1 MQKTTNMTG
10 IILSGGKARRMGN
23 INKAFFRING
33 ERLIDRTVRIYK
45 SLFTEVILVTNS
57 PPDYLDLDLKVATD
71 ILPLKGPLGGIYTG
85 LFFASFR
92 HAFVSACDMPFLNAD
107 FIRYMIEQTGRYD
120 VIVPEIPAGLEPLHA
135 IYSNKCLQPIKKL
148 IDEDNL
154 KITDFYKQ
162 TKSFRIPFEVINRF
176 DPENRMFLN
185 INSLKDLEKLA
196 D

>member
-1 MQKTTNMTG
+1 MQKMTG

-23 INKAFFRING
+23 INKAFVRING

-71 ILPLKGPLGGIYTG
+71 ILPVKGPLGGIYTG
-85 LFFASFR
+85 LFFTSFR
-92 HAFVSACDMPFLNAD
+92 HAFVSACDMPFLNPD
-107 FIRYMIEQTGRYD
+107 FIRYMIEQAGRYD

-135 IYSNKCLQPIKKL
+135 IYSKECIQPIKKL
-148 IDEDNL
+148 IDKDNL
-154 KITDFYKQ
+154 KIIDFYRPSKTLRIHIDVIKQ
-162 TKSFRIPFEVINRF
+162 F

-185 INSLKDLEKLA
+185 INSLKDVEKLA